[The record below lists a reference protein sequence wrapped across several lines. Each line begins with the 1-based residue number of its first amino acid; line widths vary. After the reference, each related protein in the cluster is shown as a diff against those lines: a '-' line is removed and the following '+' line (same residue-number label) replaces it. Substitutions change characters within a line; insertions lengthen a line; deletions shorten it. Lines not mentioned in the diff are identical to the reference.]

1 VNSKQINIPCPIS
14 MPMIQDDLVILVPDK
29 NMEHGISGLLGR
41 PQAMGIHRITSKIY
55 THMYRD
61 PGCLRE
67 SHDFLRSF
75 IKRYRY
81 ALVLFDR
88 HGCGKDDSPVGCLE
102 EEVRS
107 RLSRC
112 GWNDR
117 ADVVILDPEL
127 ESWVWSDSL
136 KVDECL
142 GWSGRNPGLREW
154 LRQENLWQVGEI
166 KPKDPKTCLEKALQ
180 QVSKPRSSGIYAQL
194 GASVGI
200 NRCTDPAFARFIKI
214 LQGWFPS

>member
-1 VNSKQINIPCPIS
+1 MNFKQINTPCPIS
-14 MPMIQDDLVILVPDK
+14 TPMIQDDLVILVPD
-29 NMEHGISGLLGR
+29 NNLEHGISSLLRR
-41 PQAMGIHRITSKIY
+41 PQAMGIHSITYKIY
-55 THMYRD
+55 IHTQRD

-75 IKRYRY
+75 TKRYRY

-88 HGCGKDDSPVGCLE
+88 HGCGRDDSPVGCLE

-127 ESWVWSDSL
+127 ESWVWSDSP
-136 KVDECL
+136 KVNECL
-142 GWSGRNPGLREW
+142 GWSGRNPGLQAW
-154 LRQENLWQVGEI
+154 LRQEGLWQSGEI

-200 NRCTDPAFARFIKI
+200 ERCTDPAFARFKTI
-214 LQGWFPS
+214 LQRWFSS